1 MAHTLA
7 KNIIINV
14 CLLTKTVTNLM
25 NMNKNV
31 PYVKK
36 DFTFRI
42 ISVVLELNDINMQIL
57 VLLNIYIRIKL

>member
-25 NMNKNV
+25 KINKSV
-31 PYVKK
+31 PCVKK
-36 DFTFRI
+36 DFTFII
-42 ISVVLELNDINMQIL
+42 ISVVLE
-57 VLLNIYIRIKL
+57 

>member
-42 ISVVLELNDINMQIL
+42 ISVVLEFNDINMQIL